1 MKITGSRQNLIT
13 KAPPDHKKGMQTNSL
28 VEYSGMLLIDDN
40 QLSGEQHLSPGDN
53 DYTIIDRLHSSV
65 SKIYEHSESR
75 ADLMLFS

>member
-1 MKITGSRQNLIT
+1 
-13 KAPPDHKKGMQTNSL
+13 
-28 VEYSGMLLIDDN
+28 MLLIDDN